1 MPGGADFHTVNYW
14 AEGTGGYSPYAPEAP
29 VLGFALKLSPP
40 ASGTV
45 FTFGQPVFLE
55 VSAAEPRQD
64 RASTFRPRCSTRR
77 PASSSCWCSD
87 APAAPHPDSPKPS
100 PSSRSCSAAF
110 DLDPRT
116 ADTLPD
122 GQVLRNNVNLTFG
135 SSGFAFAEP
144 GEYDVTPL
152 LSFMMKDANGNPIDR
167 IIRGD
172 AIRIRVAHPHDMDQE
187 RDATTLFRADVGA
200 WFALGGSDS
209 LAKAGDALE
218 EVKERRARARRRRP
232 RGGGDHPSRRPAC
245 VATLYPVRRTPFNRP
260 RPTPSRRPEL
270 LGSLDQAALATF
282 DKHTAASTEQL
293 VERLGRQLA

>member
-1 MPGGADFHTVNYW
+1 M
-14 AEGTGGYSPYAPEAP
+14 
-29 VLGFALKLSPP
+29 
-40 ASGTV
+40 
-45 FTFGQPVFLE
+45 Q
-55 VSAAEPRQD
+55 
-64 RASTFRPRCSTRR
+64 RC
-77 PASSSCWCSD
+77 
-87 APAAPHPDSPKPS
+87 
-100 PSSRSCSAAF
+100 F

-209 LAKAGDALE
+209 LGKAGEALE
-218 EVKERRARARRRRP
+218 EVKERRARALGAADPVVAAITRAAGLHALRPSTRFDGRRFTQAAA
-232 RGGGDHPSRRPAC
+232 D
-245 VATLYPVRRTPFNRP
+245 
-260 RPTPSRRPEL
+260 PESAAQL
-270 LGSLDQAALATF
+270 LGSLNQAALATF
-282 DKHTAASTEQL
+282 DNHTAANTKQL
-293 VERLGRQLA
+293 VERLGQHRV